1 MSRCS
6 KNPHDEQKIDC
17 ELNRQKRAQSST
29 MLARVMGGEI
39 PGNANG
45 IARSL
50 DEGWHYRP
58 DWRSATVEAYLVDK
72 QMEQPPL
79 ETLKE
84 EEDCF
89 VRQFYLFRRCGR
101 CLEQSAFKWAYACV
115 VNNPATAAA
124 SLVKALTV
132 ARVPVNEIAG
142 KLRTSRKNIVV
153 YQRLYFDI
161 GRYLDEQAWLASII
175 FAPSQNPQ
183 DPVEFRERHWMT
195 AAFVRGE
202 RGLGQAFTPKVAL
215 SPEERDELTSQIR
228 SILTSRAFE
237 FISAFRTGLIPPGS
251 EDFERFTEMLD
262 VTSRQPLANDD
273 GEAYARMLDSV
284 NSLVDA
290 ARKAAEDP
298 ENPNNLEL
306 QKIFAVDGS
315 DATTTP
321 QKVLSW

>member
-1 MSRCS
+1 VEEVKAIVADEMNRWAIRASSRSMSRCS

-17 ELNRQKRAQSST
+17 ELNRQKRAESST

-101 CLEQSAFKWAYACV
+101 CLEQFAFKWAYACV

-132 ARVPVNEIAG
+132 ANEKHFIARVISVW
-142 KLRTSRKNIVV
+142 S
-153 YQRLYFDI
+153 
-161 GRYLDEQAWLASII
+161 QAT
-175 FAPSQNPQ
+175 
-183 DPVEFRERHWMT
+183 R
-195 AAFVRGE
+195 VR
-202 RGLGQAFTPKVAL
+202 AL
-215 SPEERDELTSQIR
+215 
-228 SILTSRAFE
+228 
-237 FISAFRTGLIPPGS
+237 
-251 EDFERFTEMLD
+251 
-262 VTSRQPLANDD
+262 
-273 GEAYARMLDSV
+273 
-284 NSLVDA
+284 
-290 ARKAAEDP
+290 
-298 ENPNNLEL
+298 
-306 QKIFAVDGS
+306 
-315 DATTTP
+315 
-321 QKVLSW
+321 